1 MKITQ
6 DAYLPQRLMDKLM
19 SFVNYTEMAR
29 VTGVPFNYLLARGQQ
44 IKVISQ
50 LYRKARSENLVI
62 PNLKSEG
69 SDEQYEGATVI
80 EPRKGYYSEP
90 VATLD
95 FSSLYPSI
103 MQAHNLCYT
112 TLLTARTI
120 ERLNLKKDDDY
131 IITPNNGLR
140 SFFDLV
146 DVDCFVK
153 PHRRKGILPTILADL
168 LAARKQAKTDL
179 KKETDPFKKAV
190 LDGRQLALKVSP
202 SREEVNNRSRRTQY
216 TDSRVRQSVNFPVSL
231 FPPRQ
236 HPTVVK

>member
-1 MKITQ
+1 
-6 DAYLPQRLMDKLM
+6 M

-50 LYRKARSENLVI
+50 LYRKARTEGFVI

-112 TLLTARTI
+112 TLLAARTI
-120 ERLNLKKDDDY
+120 ERLGLKKDEDY
-131 IITPNNGLR
+131 IVTPNNGAPLPP
-140 SFFDLV
+140 SSYADI
-146 DVDCFVK
+146 DCFVK
-153 PHRRKGILPTILADL
+153 QRLRKGILPTILADL
-168 LAARKQAKTDL
+168 LAARKQAKADL

-190 LDGRQLALKVSP
+190 LDGRQLALKVAQLIDA
-202 SREEVNNRSRRTQY
+202 VDNRSQQTQY
-216 TDSRVRQSVNFPVSL
+216 TDSQG
-231 FPPRQ
+231 Q
-236 HPTVVK
+236 Q

>member
-1 MKITQ
+1 
-6 DAYLPQRLMDKLM
+6 MDKLM

-50 LYRKARSENLVI
+50 LYRKARSEGLVI

-69 SDEQYEGATVI
+69 TDEQYEGATVI
-80 EPRKGYYSEP
+80 EPIKGYYSEP

-120 ERLNLKKDDDY
+120 ERLGLKKDEDY
-131 IITPNNGLR
+131 IVTPNNGIRPPHFYRTGCVERLIG
-140 SFFDLV
+140 
-146 DVDCFVK
+146 DCFVK
-153 PHRRKGILPTILADL
+153 QHLRKGILPTILADL
-168 LAARKQAKTDL
+168 LAARKQAKADL

-190 LDGRQLALKVSP
+190 LDGRQLALKVLSPASP
-202 SREEVNNRSRRTQY
+202 SPLVLPHRY
-216 TDSRVRQSVNFPVSL
+216 
-231 FPPRQ
+231 
-236 HPTVVK
+236 

>member
-1 MKITQ
+1 
-6 DAYLPQRLMDKLM
+6 MDKLM

-29 VTGVPFNYLLARGQQ
+29 VTGVPFNFLLARGQQ

-50 LYRKARSENLVI
+50 LYRKAGAEGFVI

-69 SDEQYEGATVI
+69 TDEQYEGATVI

-112 TLLTARTI
+112 TLLTSRTI
-120 ERLNLKKDDDY
+120 ERLRLKKDEDY
-131 IITPNNGLR
+131 IVTPNNGIY
-140 SFFDLV
+140 FDTWSNP
-146 DVDCFVK
+146 DCFIKASV
-153 PHRRKGILPTILADL
+153 RKGILPTILADL
-168 LAARKQAKTDL
+168 LAARKQAKADL

-190 LDGRQLALKVSP
+190 LDGRQLALKVLYP
-202 SREEVNNRSRRTQY
+202 
-216 TDSRVRQSVNFPVSL
+216 SL
-231 FPPRQ
+231 F
-236 HPTVVK
+236 

>member
-1 MKITQ
+1 
-6 DAYLPQRLMDKLM
+6 M

-50 LYRKARSENLVI
+50 LYRKAQLEGFVI

-69 SDEQYEGATVI
+69 TDEQYEGATVI

-112 TLLTARTI
+112 TLLTSRTI
-120 ERLNLKKDDDY
+120 DRLGLKKDVDY
-131 IITPNNGLR
+131 IITPNN
-140 SFFDLV
+140 
-146 DVDCFVK
+146 DCFVK
-153 PHRRKGILPTILADL
+153 SHLRKGILPTILADL
-168 LAARKQAKTDL
+168 LAARKQAKADL
-179 KKETDPFKKAV
+179 KNETDPFKKAV
-190 LDGRQLALKVSP
+190 LDGRQLALKV
-202 SREEVNNRSRRTQY
+202 RTLQY
-216 TDSRVRQSVNFPVSL
+216 LHSL
-231 FPPRQ
+231 FPSDL
-236 HPTVVK
+236 

>member
-1 MKITQ
+1 
-6 DAYLPQRLMDKLM
+6 MDKLM

-69 SDEQYEGATVI
+69 SDDQYEGATVI
-80 EPRKGYYSEP
+80 EPSRGYYADP

-112 TLLTARTI
+112 TLLSARTI
-120 ERLNLKKDDDY
+120 ERLGLRKDEDY
-131 IITPNNGLR
+131 IVTPNNGIPVVWWWADWRLFCEAAFEKGDFADYFGGFVVCAEKGQSR
-140 SFFDLV
+140 SQ
-146 DVDCFVK
+146 
-153 PHRRKGILPTILADL
+153 KG
-168 LAARKQAKTDL
+168 
-179 KKETDPFKKAV
+179 
-190 LDGRQLALKVSP
+190 
-202 SREEVNNRSRRTQY
+202 N
-216 TDSRVRQSVNFPVSL
+216 
-231 FPPRQ
+231 
-236 HPTVVK
+236 

>member
-1 MKITQ
+1 
-6 DAYLPQRLMDKLM
+6 M

-50 LYRKARSENLVI
+50 LYRKARSEGLVI

-69 SDEQYEGATVI
+69 TDEQYEGATVI
-80 EPRKGYYSEP
+80 EPIKGYYSEP

-120 ERLNLKKDDDY
+120 ERLGLKKDEDY
-131 IITPNNGLR
+131 IITPNNGAPPP
-140 SFFDLV
+140 SHTHFFPGGSRLTGRLFCETAFEEGDFADYSSRLARRT
-146 DVDCFVK
+146 K
-153 PHRRKGILPTILADL
+153 TSQSRPQKGNRPLQKSRPRRPSTSPQSPSSPHRPHTN
-168 LAARKQAKTDL
+168 
-179 KKETDPFKKAV
+179 
-190 LDGRQLALKVSP
+190 SP
-202 SREEVNNRSRRTQY
+202 
-216 TDSRVRQSVNFPVSL
+216 
-231 FPPRQ
+231 
-236 HPTVVK
+236 